1 MKQIIVYIGVAAVL
15 SLTACNDSFL
25 ERSPQSIN
33 DKTFWNTPS
42 DLEAYVNNFYS
53 WLPSGVTSIA
63 DGESDDQVPNGISQ
77 YFWGQYTTPTPEA
90 SSWCNWSKG
99 AWEPIRLTNYFMT
112 HYKTVVGSEAD
123 INKYVGENRFFR
135 ALQYAGLM
143 RTFGDLPWVDKEL
156 GTDSPELYDAKL
168 KRYEI
173 MDKIIED
180 FDFAIQWL
188 PEKPAAGR
196 IGKDVARHL
205 KARTCLHEA
214 TYYRYHTELGW
225 QDKAERLLKLAADET
240 DAIINSGRY
249 EIYNTGKPEKEM
261 FVMEDKTNLKEAILP
276 VTYLD
281 GKRKHGMSRTL
292 WEANTGFSKDFMEG
306 YLCKDGKPISL
317 SSYYKGDDNMR
328 NETAD
333 RDPRLKQTVLT
344 WDFPTR
350 VTVST
355 NDSTFITEE
364 SKFIDQYCYTGY
376 KSIKYFIPTD
386 KAFEANNNTYDGI
399 AYRYAETLLINA
411 EAKAELG
418 TISQADLDKTINVL
432 RDRVGMPHLTTNVG
446 FTDPNWIKWGYELS
460 PLLQEIRRE
469 RRVELAGEGRRWD
482 DLMRWK
488 AGKICDNIKTYVGKR
503 QPEKDGKYAIVYPN
517 YTNEDYSYEAGKS
530 RTWDDRLYLRPIPTA
545 ELQRNPNLLPQ
556 NPGWDK

>member
-1 MKQIIVYIGVAAVL
+1 M
-15 SLTACNDSFL
+15 
-25 ERSPQSIN
+25 
-33 DKTFWNTPS
+33 
-42 DLEAYVNNFYS
+42 
-53 WLPSGVTSIA
+53 
-63 DGESDDQVPNGISQ
+63 
-77 YFWGQYTTPTPEA
+77 
-90 SSWCNWSKG
+90 
-99 AWEPIRLTNYFMT
+99 
-112 HYKTVVGSEAD
+112 VGSEAD

-249 EIYNTGKPEKEM
+249 EIYNTGKPEKDYYEM

-418 TISQADLDKTINVL
+418 TISQVDLDKTINVL

-446 FTDPNWIKWGYELS
+446 FTDPNWTKWGYELS

>member
-196 IGKDVARHL
+196 IGK
-205 KARTCLHEA
+205 
-214 TYYRYHTELGW
+214 
-225 QDKAERLLKLAADET
+225 
-240 DAIINSGRY
+240 
-249 EIYNTGKPEKEM
+249 EM

-418 TISQADLDKTINVL
+418 TISQVDLDKTINVL

-446 FTDPNWIKWGYELS
+446 FTDPNWTKWGYELS

>member
-180 FDFAIQWL
+180 FDFAI
-188 PEKPAAGR
+188 PMVTRKTGC
-196 IGKDVARHL
+196 
-205 KARTCLHEA
+205 RT
-214 TYYRYHTELGW
+214 YR
-225 QDKAERLLKLAADET
+225 
-240 DAIINSGRY
+240 
-249 EIYNTGKPEKEM
+249 
-261 FVMEDKTNLKEAILP
+261 
-276 VTYLD
+276 
-281 GKRKHGMSRTL
+281 
-292 WEANTGFSKDFMEG
+292 
-306 YLCKDGKPISL
+306 
-317 SSYYKGDDNMR
+317 
-328 NETAD
+328 
-333 RDPRLKQTVLT
+333 
-344 WDFPTR
+344 
-350 VTVST
+350 
-355 NDSTFITEE
+355 
-364 SKFIDQYCYTGY
+364 
-376 KSIKYFIPTD
+376 
-386 KAFEANNNTYDGI
+386 
-399 AYRYAETLLINA
+399 
-411 EAKAELG
+411 
-418 TISQADLDKTINVL
+418 
-432 RDRVGMPHLTTNVG
+432 
-446 FTDPNWIKWGYELS
+446 
-460 PLLQEIRRE
+460 
-469 RRVELAGEGRRWD
+469 
-482 DLMRWK
+482 
-488 AGKICDNIKTYVGKR
+488 
-503 QPEKDGKYAIVYPN
+503 
-517 YTNEDYSYEAGKS
+517 
-530 RTWDDRLYLRPIPTA
+530 
-545 ELQRNPNLLPQ
+545 
-556 NPGWDK
+556 